1 MRRLCNEHLVG
12 SYPLMEGIPNIRYD
26 DALIRK
32 VMLVITTAGK
42 PQATW
47 IAIEKKFVTEED
59 SSLLLKERH
68 F

>member
-1 MRRLCNEHLVG
+1 
-12 SYPLMEGIPNIRYD
+12 MEGIPNIRYD

-47 IAIEKKFVTEED
+47 IAIEKEFVTEED